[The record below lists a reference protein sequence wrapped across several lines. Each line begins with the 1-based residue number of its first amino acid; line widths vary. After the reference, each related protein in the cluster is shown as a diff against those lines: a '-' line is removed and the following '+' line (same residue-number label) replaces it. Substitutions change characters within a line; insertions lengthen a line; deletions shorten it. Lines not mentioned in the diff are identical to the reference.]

1 MVLSSAA
8 ETLFEDFFS
17 GSYTETYYHVTLSHT
32 TGRITAPLLLIVR
45 QPENV
50 EFEVMPAPRREIPP
64 ATTIPQHNVVG
75 RPKEV
80 RNGIPILRCVSRH
93 RHHAMDG
100 RQEPAPGQE
109 PQRVANVD
117 DGTSGARRHVEPAL
131 AAWQQDLQPAL
142 FGQQEGQGADVRVLV
157 VALRCRLGVP
167 GVAEQGEGAAGPVL
181 RLVAFHQ
188 EAVGGVFFFS
198 VLEERT
204 QNCQ

>member
-1 MVLSSAA
+1 MIVHGNFLSHDYQSVA
-8 ETLFEDFFS
+8 S
-17 GSYTETYYHVTLSHT
+17 SHT
-32 TGRITAPLLLIVR
+32 TSRITAPLLLIVR
-45 QPENV
+45 QPEDV
-50 EFEVMPAPRREIPP
+50 KFEVMPAPRREVPP
-64 ATTIPQHNVVG
+64 ATAVPQHNVVG

-80 RNGIPILRCVSRH
+80 RNGIPILRRVSRH
-93 RHHAMDG
+93 RDHAMDG
-100 RQEPAPGQE
+100 RQEPAPRQE

-117 DGTSGARRHVEPAL
+117 DGTSRARRHVEPAL

-142 FGQQEGQGADVRVLV
+142 FGEQEGQGADVGVLV
-157 VALRCRLGVP
+157 VALRCRVGASR
-167 GVAEQGEGAAGPVL
+167 VAEQGEGAAGPVL